1 MSVQLV
7 ECISPAHRDVW
18 TRIYNADRT
27 ALPDQ
32 SPFWLDHVCALRKC
46 TDASRYYRFSN
57 GTELVLPLVAKG
69 RRHVASYPYS
79 WGIGGVVSTAPLS
92 PVLIRAIFEDLA
104 NIGALQVGIWPN
116 PLQGK
121 VWKDATPANAFV
133 RKRQAEVLD
142 LSGGFDVVWRER
154 ITSRTRNYFNRAEK
168 AGLTLHHGNGPDLV
182 EKFYMLYEASI
193 LRWAQQA
200 GEPQWLAQWRLR
212 HIDPLDKFKGMAQ
225 MLGDRCGI
233 WLACA
238 GSKPA
243 AGIIVI
249 KDKNAHYMRGAMD
262 RDIVGPSHANE
273 YLHVLAIR
281 DACEKGC
288 NYYQMG
294 ESGTSKPLTHFKRRF
309 GAVSYDYED
318 YHLERL
324 PLLRMDMTMRS
335 LVKRVI
341 GYRGE

>member
-1 MSVQLV
+1 M
-7 ECISPAHRDVW
+7 
-18 TRIYNADRT
+18 
-27 ALPDQ
+27 
-32 SPFWLDHVCALRKC
+32 
-46 TDASRYYRFSN
+46 
-57 GTELVLPLVAKG
+57 
-69 RRHVASYPYS
+69 
-79 WGIGGVVSTAPLS
+79 
-92 PVLIRAIFEDLA
+92 
-104 NIGALQVGIWPN
+104 
-116 PLQGK
+116 
-121 VWKDATPANAFV
+121 
-133 RKRQAEVLD
+133 
-142 LSGGFDVVWRER
+142 
-154 ITSRTRNYFNRAEK
+154 
-168 AGLTLHHGNGPDLV
+168 TLHHGNGPDLV

-200 GEPQWLAQWRLR
+200 GELQWLAQWRLR

-262 RDIVGPSHANE
+262 RDIAGPSHANE